1 MLVCREAARL
11 ITESHQR
18 PLRWRERIALRFHL
32 TICDACTNFKKQ
44 MRLMTD
50 AAQRLA
56 LQDQV
61 FSELQLADDARRRIR
76 ERMAAQRPD
85 KEDS

>member
-11 ITESHQR
+11 ITESYQR
-18 PLRWRERIALRFHL
+18 PLRWRERIALRMHL
-32 TICDACTNFKKQ
+32 TLCDACTNFKKQ
-44 MRLMTD
+44 MRLLTD

-56 LQDQV
+56 LQERV

-76 ERMAAQRPD
+76 ELMAAQRPD